1 VAPDVWDYS
10 VPERNRMDHLPTVV
24 GLGEILWDLLPSGR
38 QLGGAPANFAYCSHL
53 LGNRAVVASR
63 VGSDDLGRG
72 VRESLLRSGL
82 TDQFLQIDPS
92 HATGTVHV
100 ELDSSGQPNFEIAD
114 SVAWDFLDWSE
125 VWQALAQSAD
135 AVCFGSLAQRLEI
148 SRRTILDFLD
158 GTRPEALRVFDVN
171 LRQSFFSAE
180 VIRDSVKRANVV
192 KLNHEELPRIA
203 ELLAIESDDGVAF
216 CRELLQKFELQLV
229 CVTRGANGSL
239 LCDCNSSDEHPGFR
253 VQIRD
258 TVGAGDAFTAAL
270 VHGLLR
276 QSPLVEMNDLANRMG
291 AWVASCSGAMP
302 PPPEVGLT
310 ETLSRIR

>member
-1 VAPDVWDYS
+1 
-10 VPERNRMDHLPTVV
+10 MDHLPTVV

-53 LGNRAVVASR
+53 LGNRAIVASR
-63 VGSDDLGRG
+63 VGSDDLGRE
-72 VRESLLRSGL
+72 VRDSLLHSGL

-100 ELDSSGQPNFEIAD
+100 RLDSAGRPNFEIAD
-114 SVAWDFLDWSE
+114 CEAWDFLNWNE
-125 VWQALAQSAD
+125 VWQALARLAD
-135 AVCFGSLAQRLEI
+135 AVCFGSLAQRSEI
-148 SRRTILDFLD
+148 SRRTILDFLG

-171 LRQSFFSAE
+171 LRQSFFSAD

-192 KLNHEELPRIA
+192 KLNHEELPRVA
-203 ELLAIESDDGVAF
+203 ELLAIENGVGVAF
-216 CRELLQKFELQLV
+216 CRELFQKFDLQLV

-239 LCDCNSSDEHPGFR
+239 LCDRNSTDEHPGFR

-276 QSPLVEMNDLANRMG
+276 QSPLVEINDLANRMG

-310 ETLSRIR
+310 ETLSRI